1 MTDRIES
8 NDADGHYKLDGIQ
21 LQRAAESEAGDLI
34 EIASVAARD
43 SSYDDDHSALPL
55 LRLTKQPTLTP
66 VPRPHNAATLA
77 RSAFADANLPV
88 VNVFVKRK
96 KLDVRVR

>member
-1 MTDRIES
+1 MTDRIEI
-8 NDADGHYKLDGIQ
+8 NGAIGHYKLDGIQ
-21 LQRAAESEAGDLI
+21 LQHTAESEAGELE
-34 EIASVAARD
+34 EIASVMNPD
-43 SSYDDDHSALPL
+43 SDDGHSALPL

-66 VPRPHNAATLA
+66 VPRPHNAAALA